1 MTTDSPGMCDMMS
14 DMDTSIPEVKH
25 DDSSSSDSTRKEY
38 HHAAKRRKQP
48 DDNGSETVSEK
59 AMKSL
64 IDSIKELKKAVADIS
79 VRVSV
84 LEEKQ
89 CLCETVKK
97 DILDQVR
104 VEMQEVSKK
113 IIDEIKSNMQ
123 PSSERLNLPSKPW
136 APNPSSSSDTASKP
150 FTSNQSNKSAHGL
163 PSTSSAQSSAANN
176 QQKRHSTIPFIPEN
190 CVVLFDVSISEKNS
204 IEKDAIRNYI
214 NTTLGPTM
222 VTSINRYHHHTDKPK
237 FMVQMK
243 KRSDAE
249 KLVEKWVVGNVGEN
263 VKARLTRPKTH
274 TGMIRDVPITY
285 DDNIFTDEVVNEYP
299 NSKVDRIHKNNRPTR
314 TMKVDFV
321 SESDFKKALEEGILI
336 RHYHTHCVVEKP
348 FSD

>member
-1 MTTDSPGMCDMMS
+1 MMS

-64 IDSIKELKKAVADIS
+64 IDSIKELKKAVADIN

-113 IIDEIKSNMQ
+113 IIDEIKSNMK
-123 PSSERLNLPSKPW
+123 PSSERLNLPSKPC
-136 APNPSSSSDTASKP
+136 APNPASSSDTTSKP
-150 FTSNQSNKSAHGL
+150 FTSNKSNYC
-163 PSTSSAQSSAANN
+163 
-176 QQKRHSTIPFIPEN
+176 F
-190 CVVLFDVSISEKNS
+190 F
-204 IEKDAIRNYI
+204 Y
-214 NTTLGPTM
+214 
-222 VTSINRYHHHTDKPK
+222 
-237 FMVQMK
+237 
-243 KRSDAE
+243 
-249 KLVEKWVVGNVGEN
+249 
-263 VKARLTRPKTH
+263 
-274 TGMIRDVPITY
+274 
-285 DDNIFTDEVVNEYP
+285 
-299 NSKVDRIHKNNRPTR
+299 
-314 TMKVDFV
+314 
-321 SESDFKKALEEGILI
+321 
-336 RHYHTHCVVEKP
+336 
-348 FSD
+348 